1 MKNKILMF
9 VVSQLLEML
18 NPEVLKDVVDKLLD
32 YVEEKIE
39 DSETQID
46 DKLAL
51 PLIAM
56 VREAFDIPDD
66 D

>member
-1 MKNKILMF
+1 
-9 VVSQLLEML
+9 ML